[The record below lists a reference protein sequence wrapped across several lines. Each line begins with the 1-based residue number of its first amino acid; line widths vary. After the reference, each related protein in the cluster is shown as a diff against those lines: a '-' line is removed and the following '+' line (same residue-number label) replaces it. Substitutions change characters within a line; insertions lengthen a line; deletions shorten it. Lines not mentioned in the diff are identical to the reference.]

1 MYDVLILL
9 VRSSRPRP
17 HQKKKKNDD
26 KKINIIEDPSCR
38 LRVCSQ
44 LNDEKIEPMKA
55 RE

>member
-17 HQKKKKNDD
+17 RQKKND
-26 KKINIIEDPSCR
+26 KLNIVEDPSCR

-44 LNDEKIEPMKA
+44 FNDGKIEPVK
-55 RE
+55 EKE